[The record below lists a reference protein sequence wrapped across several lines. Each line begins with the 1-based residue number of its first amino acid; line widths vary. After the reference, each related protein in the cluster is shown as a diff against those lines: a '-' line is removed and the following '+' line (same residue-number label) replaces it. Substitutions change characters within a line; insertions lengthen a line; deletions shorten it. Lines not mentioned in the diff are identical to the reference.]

1 VYNGTS
7 TFDNQ
12 AVYVWDDHRDVQYL
26 TTQDAN
32 QYPVAFTDRRAG
44 FTETYSN
51 FKAIATWPAGTFD
64 KPAGCK

>member
-7 TFDNQ
+7 TFNGL

-32 QYPVAFTDRRAG
+32 Q
-44 FTETYSN
+44 
-51 FKAIATWPAGTFD
+51 
-64 KPAGCK
+64 